1 MGDKYLQET
10 QTSQSSDTTYSSAF
24 DPSTESDTSV
34 NGGVDDSADEVD
46 ETVDKN
52 TEGAS
57 TPRGPG
63 RIKQRR
69 LKSDETLRASHQKF
83 EKAVNRIEDIFDNLY
98 LLSRPYTDRLL
109 ALAEHRP
116 LFFTFASLWMLLS
129 FFPLVVFVGFVV
141 VGATFILLTLA
152 FTVLATTIS
161 TVVLAFFAM
170 VGTIALGLTML
181 LPTLFVTTI
190 ISLSLLSFLLALFV
204 SQRLYLHVTTATSE
218 EMSVGNVA
226 DGVRG
231 WVDELRERAFEAVG
245 LVSENP
251 YISTNQVEENPSELL
266 KGWDKRAL
274 LKQQLYN
281 TTVLDEK
288 YQLSTF
294 EDSIKTFKNESFPKV
309 ISGVPS

>member
-83 EKAVNRIEDIFDNLY
+83 EKAVNRIEDIFDN
-98 LLSRPYTDRLL
+98 
-109 ALAEHRP
+109 
-116 LFFTFASLWMLLS
+116 
-129 FFPLVVFVGFVV
+129 GFVV

-274 LKQQLYN
+274 LKQQCTVTIQTDKLFSNDTTVYN